1 MGRTAQR
8 VYTDQASIR
17 QLELLAVELRANAH
31 VVLVMKDGSTCDG
44 VVSVRPNVRLFRD
57 EDGNEGS
64 NARVQLR
71 RPDVAGWSRRF
82 WLDQIARVEHV
93 DSSIASGN

>member
-8 VYTDQASIR
+8 VYTDQAGIR
-17 QLELLAVELRANAH
+17 QLELLVAELPAGAH

-44 VVSVRPNVRLFRD
+44 VVSARPSVRLFRD
-57 EDGNEGS
+57 RDGNEGS

-82 WLDQIARVEHV
+82 WVDQIARVEHV
-93 DSSIASGN
+93 DSTNASGD